1 MERPKFDDLGLLIS
15 LARRLVWMATS
26 RRLEENG
33 YSMIAWV
40 LIGHISR
47 VGPTTQREIATG
59 SGQHP
64 AGVSRVVDEL
74 EEAGLVRRRRD
85 AKDRRRVSVEP
96 TRKGLAHWEAA
107 KPLVI
112 GAMNEALSPLTKE
125 EQRAL
130 RKLLR
135 KLVLASPGGAECEP
149 SAARIIRS
157 VRAAKEARR
166 KTA

>member
-1 MERPKFDDLGLLIS
+1 
-15 LARRLVWMATS
+15 MATS

-47 VGPTTQREIATG
+47 FGPATQRDIAAG

-96 TRKGLAHWEAA
+96 TRKGMAQWEAA
-107 KPLVI
+107 KPLVMD
-112 GAMNEALSPLTKE
+112 AMNEALSPLTKE

-135 KLVLASPGGAECEP
+135 KLVLAPGAQGGAECIP

-157 VRAAKEARR
+157 VRASKEARR